1 MRLFLMLNSDFGFN
15 ALQEPEHSLP
25 FDALGAFERGLAL
38 MHSLKKPIHRCSLDQ
53 RSGAP
58 ELVVVL
64 AAVAA
69 IAPATVTSLVLAENA
84 VVLAQAR

>member
-1 MRLFLMLNSDFGFN
+1 
-15 ALQEPEHSLP
+15 
-25 FDALGAFERGLAL
+25 